1 MRKFTLTAIAIKDEK
16 VVGAFQLLS
25 LRPQLD
31 REVLQVALGKFIE
44 KPYQKIVYGVE
55 SMIYLDPKP
64 ASEND
69 YCNAVAEVIA
79 FTVWRAAGA
88 LIHSKSLETEELK
101 HGSNWLVALD
111 DEPYLVKFVLEDQAQ
126 NYIVLHALPVLEPT
140 VVIEDSGWLHNNVEP
155 QSAAPQCTETRIGD
169 KGVADTNGFARP
181 KEVPEHNQAVGGL
194 GHESPTLEA
203 EEDTAETAVLP
214 DTVHEPARIS
224 SVGVH
229 MKMKNELEFSQEDPG
244 PTEILAAFKKGY
256 LVGATR
262 PALDSGMFEK
272 PLSEGFAEGLGE
284 IHDQMLESRSASK
297 ALLTDE
303 QEGFLAEAALRGQTA
318 VAVPVEESSYI
329 SSGEVREDAK
339 AVDLEYVD
347 IASSD
352 EYRKFCEEHKASEAE
367 ALAGT
372 TTDNY
377 TSPAQAVNSLT
388 KEKVEDVPTNHTE
401 LSQPPLEI

>member
-1 MRKFTLTAIAIKDEK
+1 MRKFTLTAIVSQDNK

-69 YCNAVAEVIA
+69 YCNAVVEVIA

-126 NYIVLHALPVLEPT
+126 NYIVLHALPDLEMP
-140 VVIEDSGWLHNNVEP
+140 VVIKDSGWLPTSVP
-155 QSAAPQCTETRIGD
+155 ETLNFGKFSNEFGD
-169 KGVADTNGFARP
+169 KGVVDTEGFARP

-224 SVGVH
+224 SVGEA

-256 LVGATR
+256 LDGAKST
-262 PALDSGMFEK
+262 ALV
-272 PLSEGFAEGLGE
+272 PSEEVHETAKALV
-284 IHDQMLESRSASK
+284 LESN
-297 ALLTDE
+297 
-303 QEGFLAEAALRGQTA
+303 
-318 VAVPVEESSYI
+318 PVHNYYKSES
-329 SSGEVREDAK
+329 
-339 AVDLEYVD
+339 
-347 IASSD
+347 
-352 EYRKFCEEHKASEAE
+352 
-367 ALAGT
+367 
-372 TTDNY
+372 
-377 TSPAQAVNSLT
+377 
-388 KEKVEDVPTNHTE
+388 DVPTNHTE

>member
-1 MRKFTLTAIAIKDEK
+1 
-16 VVGAFQLLS
+16 V
-25 LRPQLD
+25 
-31 REVLQVALGKFIE
+31 
-44 KPYQKIVYGVE
+44 
-55 SMIYLDPKP
+55 
-64 ASEND
+64 
-69 YCNAVAEVIA
+69 
-79 FTVWRAAGA
+79 
-88 LIHSKSLETEELK
+88 K
-101 HGSNWLVALD
+101 HGSNWLVKLD
-111 DEPYLVKFVLEDQAQ
+111 DEPFDVKFVLEDQAQ
-126 NYIVLHALPVLEPT
+126 NYIVLNVLPDLEPT

-155 QSAAPQCTETRIGD
+155 QSARQFAFEITGLSAAPQCTETGIRDSSQFGD

-224 SVGVH
+224 SVGEA

-256 LVGATR
+256 LDGEKST
-262 PALDSGMFEK
+262 ALDSGMFEK

-303 QEGFLAEAALRGQTA
+303 QEGFLAEASLRGQTA
-318 VAVPVEESSYI
+318 GLVMTDNGTFILSE
-329 SSGEVREDAK
+329 EVREDAK
-339 AVDLEYVD
+339 AVDVEYVD
-347 IASSD
+347 IASCD

-377 TSPAQAVNSLT
+377 TSPVQVVDYLT